1 MAVVAPGHGRSSS
14 VSDAAESTGTT
25 DVVVVTYESERWI
38 DGCLASLVDQPGVG
52 QIVVVDNASTDATGA
67 VVAGYSSR
75 GVRWLALGVNRGFGS
90 AANRGVASTS
100 SATVLI
106 VNPDLIVGPGAVQA
120 LRSRLLAGDR
130 LAIVGP
136 AVTDLAGTPYPSAR
150 SFPNLIDAAG
160 HAFIGLFRTD
170 NPWSVRYLRPKRVE
184 WVSGT
189 AMLVRRDAF
198 ESVGGFDESYFMY
211 VEDVDLC
218 WRLARAGWWVVVEE
232 AAVVLHGVGGSSE
245 RAPYRMI
252 AAHHRSL
259 WRFARRSAT
268 STQRL
273 ALPIVA
279 VGLAIRAGLVALQH
293 RRTGRPPAAR

>member
-1 MAVVAPGHGRSSS
+1 MAVFAPGHGRRAP
-14 VSDAAESTGTT
+14 VSDAAESTGRT

-52 QIVVVDNASTDATGA
+52 KIVVVDNASTDATGSM
-67 VVAGYSSR
+67 VAQHAGR
-75 GVRWLALGVNRGFGS
+75 GVQWLALGVNPGFGS
-90 AANRGVASTS
+90 AANRGVASTL
-100 SATVLI
+100 SAAVLI
-106 VNPDLIVGPGAVQA
+106 LNPDLIVGPGAVQI
-120 LRSRLLAGDR
+120 LRSRLLTDAH

-136 AVTDLAGTPYPSAR
+136 AVTDLAGVPYPSAR
-150 SFPNLIDAAG
+150 SFPNLVDAAG
-160 HAFIGLFRTD
+160 HAFAGLFWRD
-170 NPWSVRYLRPKRVE
+170 NPWSGRYLQPKRID

-218 WRLARAGWWVVVEE
+218 WRLTRAGWSVDVED
-232 AAVVLHGVGGSSE
+232 AAVVRHGVGGSSG

>member
-1 MAVVAPGHGRSSS
+1 MS
-14 VSDAAESTGTT
+14 VAAESSATT

-52 QIVVVDNASTDATGA
+52 RIVVVDNASTDATAA
-67 VVAGYSSR
+67 VVGRFAER
-75 GVRWLALGVNRGFGS
+75 GVHWLALGVNCGFGS
-90 AANRGVASTS
+90 AANRGIASTA
-100 SATVLI
+100 SAAVLI
-106 VNPDLIVGPGAVQA
+106 VNPDLIVESGAVRT
-120 LRSRLLAGDR
+120 LRACLDADAR

-136 AVTDLAGTPYPSAR
+136 AVTDLAGVAYPSAR
-150 SFPNLIDAAG
+150 SFPNLVDAAG
-160 HAFIGLFRTD
+160 HAFIGLVWPS
-170 NPWSVRYLRPKRVE
+170 NPWSTRYLHPKRVE

-189 AMLVRRDAF
+189 AMLVRREAF

-218 WRLARAGWWVVVEE
+218 WRLARAGWSVDVDD
-232 AAVVLHGVGGSSE
+232 AAVVRHGVGGSSE

-268 STQRL
+268 PTQRL
-273 ALPIVA
+273 ALPLVA
-279 VGLAIRAGLVALQH
+279 VGLAARAGLVAAQH
-293 RRTGRPPAAR
+293 RRTGRAPAAR